1 MTFILDTNVL
11 SELRRPDK
19 ADRNVLAWA
28 SNVPVADFYLS
39 SITVLELE
47 LGVLQIE
54 RKDSAQ
60 GAILREWMDQQILP
74 RFEGRILPVDTAVAR
89 RCARLHVPN
98 PRSERDALIAATA
111 LVHRLCV
118 VTRHVAD
125 FEPMGVELRDPWR

>member
-47 LGVLQIE
+47 LGVL
-54 RKDSAQ
+54 
-60 GAILREWMDQQILP
+60 
-74 RFEGRILPVDTAVAR
+74 
-89 RCARLHVPN
+89 
-98 PRSERDALIAATA
+98 
-111 LVHRLCV
+111 
-118 VTRHVAD
+118 
-125 FEPMGVELRDPWR
+125 